1 MKNTEKYG
9 IIYIV
14 KNINSERVGKTHS
27 FDFNQGKNCKSYQTG
42 RRILRMANKTETT
55 ALALAEKTAEELG
68 VYIVDV
74 SYKKEGDSY
83 SLCYYIDKEGGVG
96 IDDCEAFSR
105 AIEPVLDEA
114 DPIEGNYTLEVSSP
128 GADRRLTKEREFL
141 YYIGAKVDVKLFK
154 PIDGMKEFSGILTG
168 YKDKAAELEVDGN
181 ILIIPVKEASFIR
194 LSFDF

>member
-168 YKDKAAELEVDGN
+168 YKDKAAEIEVDGN

>member
-1 MKNTEKYG
+1 
-9 IIYIV
+9 
-14 KNINSERVGKTHS
+14 
-27 FDFNQGKNCKSYQTG
+27 
-42 RRILRMANKTETT
+42 MANKTETT

-96 IDDCEAFSR
+96 IDDCETFSR

-128 GADRRLTKEREFL
+128 GADSRLTKEREFL

>member
-1 MKNTEKYG
+1 MEIGDKVAENLGFCVVDAQFKKE
-9 IIYIV
+9 
-14 KNINSERVGKTHS
+14 
-27 FDFNQGKNCKSYQTG
+27 DG
-42 RRILRMANKTETT
+42 RQILR
-55 ALALAEKTAEELG
+55 
-68 VYIVDV
+68 IF
-74 SYKKEGDSY
+74 
-83 SLCYYIDKEGGVG
+83 IDKEGGVG